1 MGVGCGAM
9 NVICCCF
16 HRNKEIFRKA
26 EEDGVGVLN
35 FEKALKVRVGTG
47 GWGMQLSGEGPL
59 LDTVLLSPLETTRL
73 LALCVSYQIVWI
85 L

>member
-9 NVICCCF
+9 NDICCCF

-26 EEDGVGVLN
+26 EEDGVGVLD

-47 GWGMQLSGEGPL
+47 GWGM
-59 LDTVLLSPLETTRL
+59 
-73 LALCVSYQIVWI
+73 
-85 L
+85 